1 MPAYILS
8 VVEVTNPG
16 PNFKKYSEESARLA
30 RLHGGKY
37 VIRGKSTKVV
47 SGTLFGNKAVVM
59 LEFPSMEQLNAFH
72 DSDEYQKGCKPLREG
87 TGIYDI
93 GFFEAPPAGMS

>member
-16 PNFKKYSEESARLA
+16 PNLKKYSEESARLA
-30 RLHGGKY
+30 RSHGGKY
-37 VIRGKSTKVV
+37 IIRGKSANVV
-47 SGTLFGNKAVVM
+47 SGDLLKSKVVVM
-59 LEFPSMEQLNAFH
+59 LEFPAMENLLAFFN
-72 DSDEYQKGCKPLREG
+72 SDEYQKGCKPLREG

-93 GFFEAPPAGMS
+93 GFFESPPPAMA

>member
-37 VIRGKSTKVV
+37 IIRGKSPKVV
-47 SGTLFGNKAVVM
+47 SGDLLTKKAVVI
-59 LEFPSMEQLNAFH
+59 LEFPNMEQLNAFH

>member
-16 PNFKKYSEESARLA
+16 PNLKKYSEESARLA

-37 VIRGKSTKVV
+37 VVRGKPANVV
-47 SGTLFGNKAVVM
+47 SGNLLANKVVVM
-59 LEFPSMEQLNAFH
+59 LEFPRMDNLNAFFN
-72 DSDEYQKGCKPLREG
+72 SDEYQKGCKPMREG

-93 GFFEAPPAGMS
+93 GFFESPPTGMA

>member
-8 VVEVTNPG
+8 IVEVTNPG
-16 PNFKKYSEESARLA
+16 PNFKKYTEESARLA

-37 VIRGKSTKVV
+37 VVRGKSTRVV
-47 SGTLFGNKAVVM
+47 SGDLLTKKAIVM
-59 LEFPSMEQLNAFH
+59 LEFPSMDNLRAFF
-72 DSDEYQKGCKPLREG
+72 DSDEYQKDCKPLRDG

-93 GFFEAPPAGMS
+93 GFFESPPPGMA